1 MDTFSLNTTIGFIV
15 MAIISLVSLL
25 WAISLN
31 NKLSRRPSPKVYEV
45 KVDSSKIFTDTDMED
60 IQEQA
65 HKQLEG
71 IAEQAASR
79 LQQSLNNTVD
89 GISARL
95 SDMIETSL
103 SQEFEKYQVSLE
115 ALREQ
120 SIEEFSKLQKE
131 LDTRRNQFS
140 EQLDKKVVEE
150 FKKRMEL
157 FDGRLNDVVSA
168 YMIESLGDQVDL
180 GAQTNYIISSLENHK
195 AELKKDILG

>member
-1 MDTFSLNTTIGFIV
+1 

-25 WAISLN
+25 WSVSLN
-31 NKLSRRPSPKVYEV
+31 NKLIKRPSPKIYEI
-45 KVDSSKIFTDTDMED
+45 KMDSSKILTDTDMKDVRDKAQKQLSD
-60 IQEQA
+60 ITEQA
-65 HKQLEG
+65 T
-71 IAEQAASR
+71 SR

-95 SDMIETSL
+95 NDMTETSL

-131 LDTRRNQFS
+131 LDTRRNLYS
-140 EQLDKKVVEE
+140 EQLDKKVVAE

-157 FDGRLNDVVSA
+157 FDGRLNDVVST
-168 YMIESLGDQVDL
+168 YLVESLGNQVDF
-180 GAQTNYIISSLENHK
+180 GAQANYIISSLEANK
-195 AELKKDILG
+195 DVLKKDILE